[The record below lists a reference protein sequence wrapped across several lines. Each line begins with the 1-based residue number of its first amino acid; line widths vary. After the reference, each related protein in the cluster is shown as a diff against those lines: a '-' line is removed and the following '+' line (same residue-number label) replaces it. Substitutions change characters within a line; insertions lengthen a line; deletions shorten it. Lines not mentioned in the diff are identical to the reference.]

1 MKYLA
6 AVGLFSVIL
15 CAALLYRTESVMLG
29 ANGKP
34 CLIEHRN
41 LAGQLHGLQT
51 TFYVDG
57 SVQSEIMFQFDAPI
71 EIKQYDEQGRLFR
84 HVVEG
89 KDFGMS
95 ETK

>member
-6 AVGLFSVIL
+6 AVGL
-15 CAALLYRTESVMLG
+15 CAAVLSATFLYKTESVMLG

-57 SVQSEIMFQFDAPI
+57 SVSSETTFQFDAPI
-71 EIKQYDEQGRLFR
+71 EMKQYDEQGRLFR

-89 KDFGMS
+89 KDFGMN
-95 ETK
+95 ELR